1 MDRFLGESRQRYK
14 GKTLALRIYFADM
27 SAPPQV
33 SLIIDDSVNTHFR
46 FPAGTVTPSS
56 VPLSVFYDSSAEMPG
71 PSIEGKAG
79 TFVNILFDGEIQ
91 LTSVRSIVCE
101 YTIT

>member
-27 SAPPQV
+27 SAPPQI

-46 FPAGTVTPSS
+46 FPGSHVAPSS

-71 PSIEGKAG
+71 PSLEGKAG

-91 LTSVRSIVCE
+91 LTSVRSIVCK